1 MGVTLVDLE
10 WDSVEEQSL
19 GEEEAGE
26 TGADDKHG
34 KGHSVGDCEAGG
46 LGDNETGGVSFG

>member
-1 MGVTLVDLE
+1 VGVTLVDLE

-34 KGHSVGDCEAGG
+34 EGHSVGDCEAGG